1 MKLLIATALLV
12 LSAQESF
19 AQRRPLCEVQMV
31 DSTGRVL
38 DTFSGQMDGNGICRD
53 ALRECNLAAQGVRTR
68 VSCIESRV
76 RPDPRPNPNPFPNP
90 RPDPRPNPNPYPN
103 PYPPTVDLDVT
114 VVLENSV
121 MQLRGYSV
129 ADINSQCLRQVPF
142 GSFDKMTL
150 VTNNSNVR
158 FLTTYSWWRDA
169 REICGEVSRNIDL
182 YSRSIRGFVDVYG
195 DMERQP
201 FSIRAY
207 SKAEALAQCADAY
220 RTTRTSMVDEINLS
234 VNNSAYRRLTTY
246 SWWKNASE
254 VCNEVMK
261 VIDQTVY

>member
-1 MKLLIATALLV
+1 MKLLIATAFLV
-12 LSAQESF
+12 LSAQETF

-31 DSTGRVL
+31 DGTGRVL
-38 DTFSGQMDGNGICRD
+38 DTFSGPLDGNGICRD
-53 ALRECNLAAQGVRTR
+53 ALRECNLAAQGVRAR
-68 VSCIESRV
+68 VSCVESRV
-76 RPDPRPNPNPFPNP
+76 RPDPRPNPNPYPNP
-90 RPDPRPNPNPYPN
+90 RPDPRPNPNPYP
-103 PYPPTVDLDVT
+103 PTADLDVT

-129 ADINSQCLRQVPF
+129 ADINAQCLRQAPF
-142 GSFDKMTL
+142 GRFDKMTL
-150 VTNNSNVR
+150 VTNNANVR
-158 FLTTYSWWRDA
+158 FLTTYSWWRDS
-169 REICGEVSRNIDL
+169 REICSEVTRYLDVYSRNI
-182 YSRSIRGFVDVYG
+182 RGMIDVYG

-207 SKAEALAQCADAY
+207 SKAEALAQCAEAY
-220 RTTRTSMVDEINLS
+220 RLSGLSFVDEMTFS
-234 VNNSAYRRLTTY
+234 VNNGPTRRVTSY

>member
-38 DTFSGQMDGNGICRD
+38 DTFSGQQDGNGICRD
-53 ALRECNLAAQGVRTR
+53 ALRECNQAAQGVRTR

-76 RPDPRPNPNPFPNP
+76 RPDPRPNPNPYPN
-90 RPDPRPNPNPYPN
+90 PRPNPNPYPN
-103 PYPPTVDLDVT
+103 PYPPTTDLDVT
-114 VVLENSV
+114 VILEDSV
-121 MQLRGYSV
+121 MQLRGYSS
-129 ADINSQCLRQVPF
+129 ADINSQCMRQVPF
-142 GSFDKMTL
+142 GSFNKMTL

-158 FLTTYSWWRDA
+158 HVTSYSWWRDA
-169 REICGEVSRNIDL
+169 REICGEVSRNLDM
-182 YSRSIRGFVDVYG
+182 YSRSIRGLIDVYG
-195 DMERQP
+195 TMERVP

-220 RTTRTSMVDEINLS
+220 RMTRASDVDEITLS
-234 VNNSAYRRLTTY
+234 VNNGANRRLSTY
-246 SWWKNASE
+246 SWWRDASE

>member
-38 DTFSGQMDGNGICRD
+38 DTFSGQTDGNGICRD
-53 ALRECNLAAQGVRTR
+53 ALRECNLAAQGLRTR
-68 VSCIESRV
+68 VSCVESR
-76 RPDPRPNPNPFPNP
+76 RSPIPN
-90 RPDPRPNPNPYPN
+90 PRPNPNPYPN
-103 PYPPTVDLDVT
+103 PRPNPNPNPYPPTTDLDVT
-114 VVLENSV
+114 VILDNSV

-129 ADINSQCLRQVPF
+129 SDINSQCMRQVPF

-169 REICGEVSRNIDL
+169 REICGEVTRNLDTYSRNI
-182 YSRSIRGFVDVYG
+182 RGMIDVYG

-220 RTTRTSMVDEINLS
+220 RISRLSSVDEINLS

-246 SWWKNASE
+246 SWWRNASE

-261 VIDQTVY
+261 VVDQTVY

>member
-31 DSTGRVL
+31 DGTGRVL
-38 DTFSGQMDGNGICRD
+38 DTFSGQTDGNGICRD

-76 RPDPRPNPNPFPNP
+76 RPDPRPNPNPYPNP
-90 RPDPRPNPNPYPN
+90 RPN
-103 PYPPTVDLDVT
+103 PYPPTSDLDVT
-114 VVLENSV
+114 VILDNTV
-121 MQLRGYSV
+121 MQMRGYSV
-129 ADINSQCLRQVPF
+129 ADINSQCMRQAPF
-142 GSFDKMTL
+142 GMFDKMSI

-169 REICGEVSRNIDL
+169 YEICGEVARNIDVYSRNI
-182 YSRSIRGFVDVYG
+182 RGMIDVYG
-195 DMERQP
+195 DIERQP

-220 RTTRTSMVDEINLS
+220 RATRSSSVDEINLS
-234 VNNSAYRRLTTY
+234 VNNGPYRRLTTY
-246 SWWKNASE
+246 SWWRNASE

>member
-1 MKLLIATALLV
+1 MKLLIATAFLALT
-12 LSAQESF
+12 AQESF

-38 DTFSGQMDGNGICRD
+38 DTFSGQTDGNGICRD
-53 ALRECNLAAQGVRTR
+53 ALRECNLAAQGLRTR

-76 RPDPRPNPNPFPNP
+76 RPDPRPNPNP
-90 RPDPRPNPNPYPN
+90 
-103 PYPPTVDLDVT
+103 YPPTNDLDVT
-114 VVLENSV
+114 VILDNSV

-129 ADINSQCLRQVPF
+129 SDINSQCMRSVPF

-158 FLTTYSWWRDA
+158 HLTTYSWWRDA
-169 REICGEVSRNIDL
+169 REICGEVTRNLDT
-182 YSRSIRGFVDVYG
+182 YSRSIRGIIDVYG

-220 RTTRTSMVDEINLS
+220 RLSRLSSVDDMSLS
-234 VNNSAYRRLTTY
+234 VNNGAYRRVTTY
-246 SWWKNASE
+246 SWWRNASE